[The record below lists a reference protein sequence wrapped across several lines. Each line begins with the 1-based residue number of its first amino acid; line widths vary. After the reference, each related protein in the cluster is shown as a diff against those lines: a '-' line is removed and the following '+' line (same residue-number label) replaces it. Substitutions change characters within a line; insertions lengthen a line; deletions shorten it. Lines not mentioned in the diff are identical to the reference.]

1 MNRDDILKIKASWSK
16 LEPSAGRLAEQ
27 FYARLFEFDPWLE
40 KLFGADRRTGGEGV
54 LQAIKTLVDG
64 LGDPVQSRQ
73 LMRKQVVEASA
84 WGLREDDVYLI
95 CLALFAALEG
105 ELGSAFTSSARHAWG
120 TACGELA
127 QELLSTIQE
136 AA

>member
-16 LEPSAGRLAEQ
+16 LEPNAGRLAEQ

-40 KLFGADRRTGGEGV
+40 KPFGPDWRTGGEGMLRV
-54 LQAIKTLVDG
+54 IKTLVDG
-64 LGDPVQSRQ
+64 LGDPADSRQ
-73 LMRKQVVEASA
+73 LMHKQAVEASA

-95 CLALFAALEG
+95 GLALFAALEG
-105 ELGSAFTSSARHAWG
+105 ELGSGFTSSARHAWG

-127 QELLSTIQE
+127 QELLLTIQE

>member
-16 LEPSAGRLAEQ
+16 LESSSGHFAEQ

-40 KLFGADRRTGGEGV
+40 KLFGADWRTGGKGMLGV
-54 LQAIKTLVDG
+54 IKILVDG
-64 LGDPVQSRQ
+64 LDDPAGSRQ
-73 LMRKQVVEASA
+73 LMHKQVVAASA

-95 CLALFAALEG
+95 CPALFAALEG

-127 QELLSTIQE
+127 QELLLTIQE